1 MLHLTVVASL
11 CQMVSML
18 FQDDTDASP
27 GLLPLQIKAK
37 LGQEVYAAVRDRIL
51 EHMETF
57 VENIYDLHRLTRRQ
71 HHLEGICE
79 DQEKYAAELRRL
91 VLPLP
96 EAEGPAAAAEPEQ
109 ALQVRSSPAS

>member
-1 MLHLTVVASL
+1 MLILTVL
-11 CQMVSML
+11 TYLYQMASML
-18 FQDDTDASP
+18 FQDSTDASQ

-37 LGQEVYAAVRDRIL
+37 LGPEVYAAVRDRIL

-79 DQEKYAAELRRL
+79 DQEKYAAELQRL
-91 VLPLP
+91 VSPLP
-96 EAEGPAAAAEPEQ
+96 EPERAAAAAEPEQ
-109 ALQVRSSPAS
+109 ALQVRSAPAS